1 MPPTWLCYE
10 NQPTLFLL
18 LNIIL
23 YVLLRDQE
31 IIDLV

>member
-18 LNIIL
+18 FNMC
-23 YVLLRDQE
+23 VLLRDQE
-31 IIDLV
+31 IIELV